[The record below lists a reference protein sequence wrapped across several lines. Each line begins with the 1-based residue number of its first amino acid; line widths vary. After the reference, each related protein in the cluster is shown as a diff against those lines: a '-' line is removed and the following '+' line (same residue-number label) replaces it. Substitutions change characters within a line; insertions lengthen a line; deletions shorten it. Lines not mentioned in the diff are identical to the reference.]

1 MIEKVEGI
9 ILNARNYGETSKIVN
24 VLTKEHGIIGLMAKG
39 AKNLKSEL
47 RSVTDKLTYGFF
59 YIYYRENKLSNLTSV
74 NIIDSFRNIKTDI
87 TKISY
92 ASFLLELSEQVYKQ
106 NNDDTVYDLLLASL
120 KKIEEG
126 YDPLVLT
133 NILEL
138 KYLYFLGVMP
148 IIDACSICGNKTS
161 IVTLSSAKGGYIC
174 KNCFKNETI
183 VSSNTIKLIRMF
195 YYVDISKITKLDIK
209 EQNKREINQ
218 FLDSYYDQ
226 YTGLYLKSKEFLK
239 NISKVTIT

>member
-74 NIIDSFRNIKTDI
+74 DIIDSFRNIKTDI